1 MNQVVLL
8 RAIPSTYVYKT
19 FYSSNILGL
28 AITFVSQ
35 MEEPNVDKPTDES
48 IENRFEATPRV
59 GQKRRLSPET
69 PEFVGKMSRGGDQT
83 SLAITVEKQAN
94 APATNNDEPA
104 SKRQKLLSNYS
115 EKNPVMLLNELKPGK
130 L

>member
-1 MNQVVLL
+1 MIEPGSAFKNHL
-8 RAIPSTYVYKT
+8 AIPSTYVYKT

-48 IENRFEATPRV
+48 IENRFEAMPRV

-69 PEFVGKMSRGGDQT
+69 PSEFVEKMSCGGDQT
-83 SLAITVEKQAN
+83 SFAIDVEEQTN
-94 APATNNDEPA
+94 APATNNDEP
-104 SKRQKLLSNYS
+104 
-115 EKNPVMLLNELKPGK
+115 
-130 L
+130 